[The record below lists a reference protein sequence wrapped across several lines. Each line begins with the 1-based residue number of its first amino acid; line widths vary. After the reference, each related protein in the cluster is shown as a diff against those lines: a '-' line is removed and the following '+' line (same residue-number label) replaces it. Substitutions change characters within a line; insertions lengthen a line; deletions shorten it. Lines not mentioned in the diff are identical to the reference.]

1 MALPRGATAVDF
13 AYAIH
18 SSVGDHATAA
28 RINGETAPLRTELK
42 NGDVV
47 EVVTATDAMPNPAW
61 LSFVRTGRA
70 RSKIRHHL
78 KTLAQTESE
87 SLGEKLLIQA
97 LRAEGL
103 DKLPDADEQHQAVW
117 DKLLR
122 FSGNKSRSELLVDI
136 GLGKRIATM
145 VAKRLMG
152 LMMELGEKPDALLIS
167 RERFTAHEK
176 ISQGALTLDGSENA
190 SVQFATCCRPVPGD
204 AIMGYLGRGEGLVVH
219 QQNCAVCQKL
229 QHKDKER
236 FITVDWADEPVR
248 TFEAAV
254 QVTVVNGKGVLARV
268 ASALA
273 TAEADINHIDMGKEA
288 AQETTALRFLIAVRD
303 LSHLET
309 ALRGLRRVPSVI
321 RAERVYNQSHT
332 ESKNEPDF

>member
-1 MALPRGATAVDF
+1 
-13 AYAIH
+13 
-18 SSVGDHATAA
+18 
-28 RINGETAPLRTELK
+28 
-42 NGDVV
+42 
-47 EVVTATDAMPNPAW
+47 
-61 LSFVRTGRA
+61 
-70 RSKIRHHL
+70 
-78 KTLAQTESE
+78 
-87 SLGEKLLIQA
+87 
-97 LRAEGL
+97 
-103 DKLPDADEQHQAVW
+103 VW